1 MGLLRRQLTS
11 HLPLLAGRGR
21 LWLALAVALLLL
33 GLFAAGCSYFRP
45 AADPYAE
52 LRQSWRPGYEMT
64 TAELEALPA
73 YSMTVRIDPT
83 SKDKAYT
90 GTLDL
95 TLPVTGSAPLRELYF
110 RTYPNLYAFGGN
122 LQVTG
127 AKVNGTTVNFG
138 QAAEGSAVHLSLPD
152 PLEPGTRANV
162 WLSFS
167 GNVGRESK
175 PGDYTIFGANE
186 DVLSLTNFYPILA
199 ARRGDAWVLDIP
211 HPQGDVGF
219 HDAALYRVEV
229 TAPPDQISVGD
240 RHRDHAHGRCRWLGH
255 DALRHGP
262 GARVHRAD
270 QPAFS
275 DDGNRDAR
283 HPCPV
288 VLPPRGC

>member
-21 LWLALAVALLLL
+21 LWLALSVALLLL

-45 AADPYAE
+45 AVDPYAE
-52 LRQSWRPGYEMT
+52 LRQSWRPGHEMT

-73 YSMTVRIDPT
+73 YSMTLRIDPT
-83 SKDKAYT
+83 AKDKAYT

-95 TLPVTGSAPLRELYF
+95 TLPFTGSAPLYELYF

-138 QAAEGSAVHLSLPD
+138 QAAEGSAVHLSLPE

-162 WLSFS
+162 WLSFT
-167 GNVGRESK
+167 GNVGSESK
-175 PGDYTIFGANE
+175 PGNYTIFGANE

-199 ARRGDAWVLDIP
+199 ARRGDAWVLDTP
-211 HPQGDVGF
+211 HPQGDVDF

-229 TAPPDQISVGD
+229 TTPPDQIVGSD
-240 RHRDHAHGRCRWLGH
+240 RHRNHADRRRGWLGDH
-255 DALRHGP
+255 ALRHGP
-262 GARVHRAD
+262 GARVRHAD

-275 DDGNRDAR
+275 DGGNGDAR
-283 HPCPV
+283 HPRPV